1 MLYMVKVYGQ
11 DVIIV
16 ETVPKGFR
24 QFIEEEKKSRD
35 RQEDPI
41 DERIDQRA
49 PVRYPVICFNFHVPG
64 LQHRVGGELD
74 PDLHDQP
81 STPAVLGVF

>member
-49 PVRYPVICFNFHVPG
+49 PV
-64 LQHRVGGELD
+64 
-74 PDLHDQP
+74 
-81 STPAVLGVF
+81 